1 VGDSNENGYTQGVSH
16 ISFWN
21 NSELDDWVIEYM
33 NSGIQ
38 PGDELIVPYNT
49 VNWTSWSDF
58 SAGLNF
64 SNYTRDVLV
73 DQATVDSVFI
83 SSPDVFFGL

>member
-1 VGDSNENGYTQGVSH
+1 
-16 ISFWN
+16 
-21 NSELDDWVIEYM
+21 M

-38 PGDELIVPYNT
+38 PGDELILPYNT

-73 DQATVDSVFI
+73 DQAAVDSVFI
-83 SSPDVFFGL
+83 SSPDVFFGSEIRENTTIFFGSDYAKDLPDAYINRQSAVP